1 MKPFRPS
8 ATLPTADVMLN
19 TAAQSAPHDMNPTQT
34 KSATALAACAFI
46 FGLCAVVAAEPP
58 RSSTDGSKTLDGT
71 LRAVDLCLGEAVE
84 VTLADQSV
92 AKVKLLKL
100 EEKTDSISKA
110 VREAK
115 VLVEVNGEQKWLTSA
130 NYNLPQTVGGAQID
144 CAITRGYNANSGSDA
159 WGLEK
164 DARLRLWPKDSPW
177 IEPGTFAY
185 PLKQRW
191 FATSTQFS
199 NEPTYVDGGDT
210 PGRKK
215 IYYHDDLDF
224 GGCEGLTEVI
234 AATDGLVVSVA
245 EKTQPGYSLTP
256 VRPRY
261 DVVYLLDARG
271 WYYRYSHLH
280 TIDPAI
286 TLGARV
292 KMGQRIGILG
302 KEGASGGWTHLH
314 FGIVSRQPSGKWGAQ
329 EAYAFAWEAY
339 QRENKPAIIAVARP
353 HHFIRAGET
362 ITLDAAKSWS
372 SSTIQNYRWT
382 FTDGQ
387 TASGAKIERTYA
399 KPGAYSEILQVTDA
413 AGNTSY
419 DFAIVHVMG
428 SDDKMLPPTIHPAFW
443 PTTGIKPG
451 TEVTFKVR
459 TFRAKGGETWDFG
472 DGTPP
477 VSVKSDGNA
486 KALAKDG
493 YAVTQHSFSK
503 PGDHIVKV
511 EHTNERGETATG
523 HLWVRVE
530 DP

>member
-1 MKPFRPS
+1 MKPFLCL
-8 ATLPTADVMLN
+8 ALVVEFLTLVARADMPAPTL
-19 TAAQSAPHDMNPTQT
+19 TP
-34 KSATALAACAFI
+34 ALR
-46 FGLCAVVAAEPP
+46 V
-58 RSSTDGSKTLDGT
+58 
-71 LRAVDLCLGEAVE
+71 VDLSLGEAVE
-84 VTLADQSV
+84 VTLADQSI

-100 EEKTDSISKA
+100 DEKTDSMAKA

-130 NYNLPQTVGGAQID
+130 NYNLPQLVGGVQID
-144 CAITRGYNANSGSDA
+144 CPITRGYNANSGEDS

-164 DARLRLWPKDSPW
+164 DARLRLWPKNFPW
-177 IEPGTFAY
+177 IEPGTFVY

-199 NEPTYVDGGDT
+199 NEPTYVDGGDK
-210 PGRKK
+210 PDRKK
-215 IYYHDDLDF
+215 IYYHNDLDF

-234 AATDGLVVSVA
+234 AATDGLVVSVS
-245 EKTQPGYSLTP
+245 EKTLPGYSLTP

-261 DVVYLLDARG
+261 DVVYLLDERG

-286 TLGARV
+286 QMGTRV

-314 FGIVSRQPSGKWGAQ
+314 FGIKSRQPSGKWGTQ

-362 ITLDAAKSWS
+362 ITLDASKSWAAS
-372 SSTIQNYRWT
+372 SIKSYHWT

-387 TASGAKIERTYA
+387 TASGAKIERTYTQ
-399 KPGAYSEILQVTDA
+399 PGAYSEILKVTDT
-413 AGNTSY
+413 AGNVSY
-419 DFAIVHVMG
+419 DFAIVQVMG
-428 SDDKMLPPTIHPAFW
+428 SDEKNLPPTIHPTFW
-443 PTTGIKPG
+443 PTTGLKPG
-451 TEVTFKVR
+451 TEITFKVR
-459 TFRAKGGETWDFG
+459 TFRTTGGETWNFG
-472 DGTPP
+472 DGSPKVTA
-477 VSVKSDGNA
+477 KSDGNA

-493 YAVTQHSFSK
+493 YAITQHAFSK
-503 PGDHIVKV
+503 PGDHIVTV
-511 EHTNERGETATG
+511 EHTNERGERAVG

-530 DP
+530 E